1 MKEIEI
7 KAIETYGAMNQT
19 MVAIEEMAE
28 LMQALVKCLRGKK
41 DRNNLVEEIA
51 DVQIMLD
58 QVMMIHGIELNEV
71 IRVME
76 EKTQRLKERMENE
89 SV

>member
-7 KAIETYGAMNQT
+7 KAIEKYGAMNQT

>member
-7 KAIETYGAMNQT
+7 EAIEKYGAVNQT

-28 LMQALVKCLRGKK
+28 LMQALVKCLRGQKN
-41 DRNNLVEEIA
+41 RNNLVEEIA
-51 DVQIMLD
+51 DVHIMLD
-58 QVMMIHGIELNEV
+58 QIMIIYGIELNEV

>member
-76 EKTQRLKERMENE
+76 EKTKRLKERMENE